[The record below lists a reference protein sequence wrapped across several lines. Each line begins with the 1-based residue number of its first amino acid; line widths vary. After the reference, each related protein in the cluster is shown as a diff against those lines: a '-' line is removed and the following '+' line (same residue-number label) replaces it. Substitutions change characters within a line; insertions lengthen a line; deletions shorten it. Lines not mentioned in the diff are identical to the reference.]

1 VQTLIPWA
9 QTEPGAF
16 IVSGVALPD
25 SDAAK
30 YARMA
35 GPQSQYVVVIH
46 LVTPAE
52 GSAEPWNLELRVVRT
67 SDGARV
73 GNISGSFQLAH
84 IENFLSKLVAQLVD
98 VLARSSNT
106 PIDVPS
112 LYQVPEGQLSDYLV
126 RLEQLLATRCAGL
139 EAGKPGSLSGEREM
153 IDGMLGLCLRFP
165 SNVVVRLILAQILLA
180 MKSLRP
186 NVVESFKNKI
196 DLFRAQN
203 LEPKSA
209 NEVVLA
215 LFDKA
220 FS

>member
-1 VQTLIPWA
+1 
-9 QTEPGAF
+9 
-16 IVSGVALPD
+16 
-25 SDAAK
+25 
-30 YARMA
+30 
-35 GPQSQYVVVIH
+35 
-46 LVTPAE
+46 
-52 GSAEPWNLELRVVRT
+52 
-67 SDGARV
+67 
-73 GNISGSFQLAH
+73 
-84 IENFLSKLVAQLVD
+84 
-98 VLARSSNT
+98 
-106 PIDVPS
+106 
-112 LYQVPEGQLSDYLV
+112 V